1 LDDTNHHIIQT
12 HKLHVNQLMRGFND
26 YFRDHLKDELDSIN
40 GLGTYS
46 LDVNRK
52 IHLSE
57 LRLPATKNEYT
68 MREILETEAKLISG
82 ELVEEVEINE
92 SKMIVV
98 GELIY
103 LAAIRLR
110 REQIYYK
117 IVFSVANN
125 PSGFSVINQLN

>member
-1 LDDTNHHIIQT
+1 
-12 HKLHVNQLMRGFND
+12 MRGFND

-125 PSGFSVINQLN
+125 PSGFSVINLLN

>member
-1 LDDTNHHIIQT
+1 
-12 HKLHVNQLMRGFND
+12 MRGIND

-46 LDVNRK
+46 LNVNRK
-52 IHLSE
+52 IHLTE

-68 MREILETEAKLISG
+68 MREILETESKLLSG
-82 ELVEEVEINE
+82 ELAEEVEINE
-92 SKMIVV
+92 SKMIVE

-110 REQIYYK
+110 RELISYK
-117 IVFSVANN
+117 IVFPVANN
-125 PSGFSVINQLN
+125 PSGFSVINHLK

>member
-1 LDDTNHHIIQT
+1 MMPITTLSISKRHTHHQ
-12 HKLHVNQLMRGFND
+12 MRGFND

-52 IHLSE
+52 IPLSE

-68 MREILETEAKLISG
+68 LREILETEAKLISG